1 MIRRKREL
9 MRTHLMTQTLTLPL
23 IKNPLIL
30 IHLVT
35 LMTLTTRIRNQR
47 RVIRELIKITN
58 IRRVVIRKRRR

>member
-1 MIRRKREL
+1 